1 MLQPLKTILGHLG
14 EGLPFSIWR
23 IDPRIA
29 KLGLRTKAKLSMR
42 QYLRENFYLT
52 TSGTFRTQALTDVM
66 LEIGADR
73 VLYSVDYPYEDMAE
87 AAEF

>member
-1 MLQPLKTILGHLG
+1 
-14 EGLPFSIWR
+14 
-23 IDPRIA
+23 
-29 KLGLRTKAKLSMR
+29 MR